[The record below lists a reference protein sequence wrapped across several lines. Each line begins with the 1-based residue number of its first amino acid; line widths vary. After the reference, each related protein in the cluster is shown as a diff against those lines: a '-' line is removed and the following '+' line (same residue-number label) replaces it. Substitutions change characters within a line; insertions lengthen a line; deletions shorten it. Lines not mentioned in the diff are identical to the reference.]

1 MSAMSAADHGDAPR
15 ASGPALVPFGLTMQ
29 ALLASCAAASAVSTP
44 PPAAARRGGAVAEEA
59 GAIGAAP
66 ESEAA

>member
-1 MSAMSAADHGDAPR
+1 MSATSAADHGGTPR
-15 ASGPALVPFGLTMQ
+15 TSGPALVPFGLTMQ

-44 PPAAARRGGAVAEEA
+44 PPAAQRA
-59 GAIGAAP
+59 GAGEEGAAGVDTGP